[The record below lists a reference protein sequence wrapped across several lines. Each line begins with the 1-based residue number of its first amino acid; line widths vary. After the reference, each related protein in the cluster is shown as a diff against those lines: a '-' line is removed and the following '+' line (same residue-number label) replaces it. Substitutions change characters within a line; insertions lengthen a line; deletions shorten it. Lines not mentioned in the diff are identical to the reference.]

1 MCGVKDDTQHPHVN
15 TIKNAQNN
23 PKRQIMKMH
32 SESGQNVYLIFID
45 RLGGGNSDRP
55 DDRSLWTIE
64 RFLEELKQVRKV
76 LQLHEAHI
84 LGQPWG
90 TMLAVDYMLTKGPHG
105 VTSMI
110 LSGPCLNTA
119 HWSADQEAYLLEF
132 LRLSSKSFRKGRH
145 PETSVRLNIKR
156 R

>member
-1 MCGVKDDTQHPHVN
+1 
-15 TIKNAQNN
+15 
-23 PKRQIMKMH
+23 MKMR

-110 LSGPCLNTA
+110 LSGPCLSTA
-119 HWSADQEAYLLEF
+119 HWSANQEAYLLEF
-132 LRLSSKSFRKGRH
+132 PKAIQQVIQEREASGDFSS
-145 PETSVRLNIKR
+145 PEYQEAMMQHYKHMCVV
-156 R
+156 